1 MVGEEENCHFNVQLV
16 SVIYNNELKEHLDE
30 LGELKNTLAD
40 DGKAYSDTT
49 RWLNCMLLGP
59 NRFLILS
66 LRSLN
71 PEDKLVQ
78 IKEMKEYIEQAL
90 ANIAYSITHATQK
103 VCCTL

>member
-49 RWLNCMLLGP
+49 RWLICMLLGP
-59 NRFLILS
+59 S
-66 LRSLN
+66 
-71 PEDKLVQ
+71 KQ
-78 IKEMKEYIEQAL
+78 I
-90 ANIAYSITHATQK
+90 
-103 VCCTL
+103 